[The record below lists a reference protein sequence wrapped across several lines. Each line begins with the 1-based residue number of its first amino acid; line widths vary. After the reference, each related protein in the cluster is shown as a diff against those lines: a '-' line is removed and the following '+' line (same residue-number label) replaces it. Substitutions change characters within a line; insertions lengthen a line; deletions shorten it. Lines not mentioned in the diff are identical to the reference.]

1 MDRDPYSMIARL
13 ELLMESS
20 SQGGRRGSED
30 VQSDTASHSG
40 ETVHSEVSSAL
51 QSTPQVRHRQAERG
65 FRHVAECWGGGGREL
80 ALKNLSFKILSVC
93 CFLGVAVRFLIAY
106 LFQTCICGGAESSRL
121 PEKLICSDLK
131 NLHKQKEILIHTLS
145 LYTLS
150 SFNRKSSKASAFV
163 RFEIP
168 RCTSKKMSFLLS
180 TWIPFKTDSVE
191 HNVTGENIQ
200 VHACHL

>member
-65 FRHVAECWGGGGREL
+65 FRHVVAYACVGGEGG
-80 ALKNLSFKILSVC
+80 S
-93 CFLGVAVRFLIAY
+93 
-106 LFQTCICGGAESSRL
+106 
-121 PEKLICSDLK
+121 
-131 NLHKQKEILIHTLS
+131 
-145 LYTLS
+145 
-150 SFNRKSSKASAFV
+150 
-163 RFEIP
+163 
-168 RCTSKKMSFLLS
+168 
-180 TWIPFKTDSVE
+180 
-191 HNVTGENIQ
+191 
-200 VHACHL
+200 

>member
-65 FRHVAECWGGGGREL
+65 FRHVVEWGGGGEL

-93 CFLGVAVRFLIAY
+93 CFLGVAVRCLIAC
-106 LFQTCICGGAESSRL
+106 LVQTCICGGAESSRL
-121 PEKLICSDLK
+121 PEMLICSDLK
-131 NLHKQKEILIHTLS
+131 NLNKQKEILIHYLCIHCLVSIGKVIRHQLLLDLKSLAVPPKKLFPS
-145 LYTLS
+145 LY
-150 SFNRKSSKASAFV
+150 V
-163 RFEIP
+163 
-168 RCTSKKMSFLLS
+168 
-180 TWIPFKTDSVE
+180 DS
-191 HNVTGENIQ
+191 
-200 VHACHL
+200 L